1 MAQTGTSAHPDNAGV
16 IAPPPLI
23 YLGVLAIALAIDWL
37 IGGPRLGLS
46 LGARMLV
53 AAMLLVPGG
62 ALLFA
67 AGARF
72 SAAKT
77 NIPPWKPSTALVTG
91 GVYRYTRNPM
101 YLGMALVYG
110 ALCLFADSAVALAGL
125 PVALLV
131 MQYGVVSREER
142 YMAAKFGEAY
152 RQYTQQVRPW
162 L

>member
-1 MAQTGTSAHPDNAGV
+1 MTQTGTSSHPDNAGV

-23 YLGVLAIALAIDWL
+23 FVGVLAIALAIDWL

-46 LGARMLV
+46 FGSRMLI
-53 AAMLLVPGG
+53 ATILLIPGG

-72 SAAKT
+72 NAAKT

-101 YLGMALVYG
+101 YLGMALVYI
-110 ALCLFADSAVALAGL
+110 ALSLFADSAVALAGL

-131 MQYGVVSREER
+131 MQYWVILREER
-142 YMAAKFGEAY
+142 YMEAKFGEAY
-152 RQYTQQVRPW
+152 RRYTQQVRRW